1 MMFNVYLTNLG
12 KYNEG
17 ELIGEWM
24 SLPISVEGFGRILQ
38 RIGINKEYEEWF
50 ITDYDM
56 NISGLSRYFGEYA
69 NLEEMNYLAGRLKAI
84 GPDGRKKFEAILENW
99 SVEEKGIPEII
110 NLTYNLDCYTVLE
123 QVKNDYDLGWYCV
136 HDAGVYEL
144 SKLGALA
151 DYIDYEKLGRNIAL
165 NDAGNYSEIGFVS
178 YNGEVWEEK
187 FSGNRKQI
195 PSEYRAFDWENKMRK
210 PKEKAYER

>member
-24 SLPISVEGFGRILQ
+24 SLPISVEGFGRVLQ

-69 NLEEMNYLAGRLKAI
+69 NLEEMSVPVHGAADVLLC
-84 GPDGRKKFEAILENW
+84 GPCRGLRRFRRADRDCRK
-99 SVEEKGIPEII
+99 V
-110 NLTYNLDCYTVLE
+110 
-123 QVKNDYDLGWYCV
+123 
-136 HDAGVYEL
+136 
-144 SKLGALA
+144 
-151 DYIDYEKLGRNIAL
+151 R
-165 NDAGNYSEIGFVS
+165 
-178 YNGEVWEEK
+178 
-187 FSGNRKQI
+187 R
-195 PSEYRAFDWENKMRK
+195 
-210 PKEKAYER
+210 

>member
-24 SLPISVEGFGRILQ
+24 SLPISVEGFGRVLQ

-84 GPDGRKKFEAILENW
+84 GPDGRKKFEAVLENW
-99 SVEEKGIPEII
+99 SEEEKGIPE
-110 NLTYNLDCYTVLE
+110 
-123 QVKNDYDLGWYCV
+123 QVKNDFDLGWHWV

-187 FSGNRKQI
+187 FSGNREQI
-195 PSEYRAFDWENKMRK
+195 PKEYRVFDWEDKMRK
-210 PKEKAYER
+210 TKEKVYER